1 MRIQLFGVDAMKKCS
16 SGTDHQR
23 KRPVCRLGTAAI
35 LASALL
41 LPAHGETLQD
51 AMAIAYQTNPTVQ
64 SERARLRATGELKA
78 QALAGLLPQ
87 INASGSLGRSVV
99 SQSSVAGGPFDQQ
112 NVPLDQTSYAAQGE
126 QLIFDGFRSIHALKQ
141 AAAQIDAA
149 EAQLISIEQQLLS
162 NVATVYFDVVRD
174 MAVYDL
180 NRSNVEVLLEQLDQ
194 AQIRFRVGEITRTDV
209 AQADA
214 RLAGA
219 RANLTNASAQLAVS
233 RARYV
238 QLVGQSPGT
247 LEVDSVLPAIP
258 ASLDEAKT
266 LALQVAPAVLAAEA
280 TERASK
286 RAVKIAK
293 GSFSPRIT
301 ANADYQFAE
310 EPSTFISE
318 TDSYTYGL
326 RANVPIFQ
334 GGARFSQVRQAKAT
348 NESDRHR
355 VLEAE
360 RQTTAQVVAAWEQLN
375 AARATIVSAEI
386 QVNANTLALEGVR
399 KEALVGSRSTL
410 DVLNAELEL
419 LNSEVALETAKRDE
433 QVAAYSLLAA
443 MGILTPEAMGL
454 KPFEPS
460 EDRGFLPW

>member
-1 MRIQLFGVDAMKKCS
+1 MIVGRGL
-16 SGTDHQR
+16 
-23 KRPVCRLGTAAI
+23 L
-35 LASALL
+35 LALSAVM
-41 LPAHGETLQD
+41 LPAHAETLRD
-51 AMAIAYQTNPTVQ
+51 AMAVAYQTNPTVK

-87 INASGSLGRSVV
+87 ISASGQIGRSVV
-99 SQSSVAGGPFDQQ
+99 SQSSTAGGPFDQQ
-112 NVPLDQTSYAAQGE
+112 NVPLDQISYSAQGE
-126 QLIFDGFRSIHALKQ
+126 QLLFDGFRSIQALQQ

-162 NVATVYFDVVRD
+162 NVATVYYDVVRD

-180 NRSNVEVLLEQLDQ
+180 NRSNVEVLLQQLEQ
-194 AQIRFRVGEITRTDV
+194 AQVRFRVGEITRTDV

-219 RANLTNASAQLAVS
+219 RANLTNASTQLAIS

-238 QLVGQSPGT
+238 QFVGQSPAT
-247 LEVDSVLPAIP
+247 LVGDTQLPAIP
-258 ASLDEAKT
+258 ASLDDAKA
-266 LALQVAPAVLAAEA
+266 LALQVAPAVLIAKA
-280 TERASK
+280 TERASD

-293 GSFSPRIT
+293 GTFAPRIT

-310 EPSTFISE
+310 EPSTFIGE

-326 RANVPIFQ
+326 RASLPIFQ
-334 GGARFSQVRQAKAT
+334 GGVRFSQVRQAKAT
-348 NESDRHR
+348 NESDRQR
-355 VLEAE
+355 IIEAE

-375 AARATIVSAEI
+375 AANATITSSQI

-419 LNSEVALETAKRDE
+419 LNSQVSLASAKRDS
-433 QVAAYSLLAA
+433 QVASYSLLAS
-443 MGILTPEAMGL
+443 MGILTPESMGL
-454 KPFEPS
+454 VAFDVPDP
-460 EDRGFLPW
+460 RGILPW